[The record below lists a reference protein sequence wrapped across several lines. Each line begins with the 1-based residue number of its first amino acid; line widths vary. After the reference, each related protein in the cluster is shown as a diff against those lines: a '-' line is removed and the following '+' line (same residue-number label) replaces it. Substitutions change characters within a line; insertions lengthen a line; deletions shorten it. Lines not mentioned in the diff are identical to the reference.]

1 MRMEILRLEKE
12 RSSLSEGF
20 GATQSSTSS
29 DCQKEF
35 SEARASWVK
44 TEQLCSVLR
53 RQLDFTQTRLNDTQH
68 EAYSLRSTLN
78 EESNKCIRHE
88 SEALQRIEDVTQS
101 SSRLVAET
109 ENLRDEIIRLSS
121 ERDSALKQVTR
132 VGSLQA
138 HVREVQSEVFR
149 LNDVLKSK
157 DQKIVE
163 LDYKL
168 NQSYELLDTSTT
180 ICNRVSVPDK
190 SLDICSRD
198 MKGQDLASVKS
209 NTVVLSNALQTM
221 NDIGVQV
228 EILSA
233 RKFIQMSP
241 KHHDDPRSDS
251 DLSISYIKELTT
263 LRNDISVI
271 SKIIDSSLNET
282 VPFDKDCILRDVEQ
296 ESIETTTD
304 GDPGDLLIELRE
316 KVSNMR
322 NILTNAY
329 INNVGSE
336 DACIIQ

>member
-1 MRMEILRLEKE
+1 
-12 RSSLSEGF
+12 
-20 GATQSSTSS
+20 
-29 DCQKEF
+29 
-35 SEARASWVK
+35 
-44 TEQLCSVLR
+44 
-53 RQLDFTQTRLNDTQH
+53 
-68 EAYSLRSTLN
+68 
-78 EESNKCIRHE
+78 
-88 SEALQRIEDVTQS
+88 
-101 SSRLVAET
+101 
-109 ENLRDEIIRLSS
+109 
-121 ERDSALKQVTR
+121 
-132 VGSLQA
+132 
-138 HVREVQSEVFR
+138 
-149 LNDVLKSK
+149 
-157 DQKIVE
+157 
-163 LDYKL
+163 
-168 NQSYELLDTSTT
+168 
-180 ICNRVSVPDK
+180 
-190 SLDICSRD
+190 

-233 RKFIQMSP
+233 
-241 KHHDDPRSDS
+241 S